1 MNYGF
6 NMKHNYLI
14 NDLESNARFEFNLY
28 RNKVLLS
35 GDSSA
40 VEKFYKEDYA
50 KFSAL
55 DKYGRSA
62 RYNSFW
68 FNVQP
73 HNARVFFG
81 IISMIN
87 ETFVNLITSG
97 GVKAKV
103 KVKGKQY
110 AEDQEEDEEQSER
123 LDGILQA
130 NDFYDKKWGL
140 AESYQS
146 GLGYAPFKISIDEGL
161 LDTPILEVIRP
172 EITEVIKER
181 GIIQGY
187 KFKSRKRVGDDDFEI
202 QEIVMKD
209 GNGPIIQYRVLAI
222 DGEEPRQIN
231 IANLTDGMLE
241 ALGISFLKVK
251 DGEEVGIQTTFYE
264 FSELSDLPVVLKN
277 NTAHNRMFPTSP
289 FGVADT
295 QGLETIEDAL
305 SELLSSMVEEVRK
318 GRIKVLISEDLV
330 PTNAEGGKMQ
340 FNDFRMDYEIMSGD
354 SAEGGSK
361 IEVVQGKINSE
372 KYLSGIASLISYA
385 CNLVSLHPITVGIT
399 GVESIDASQE
409 SQMEREKV
417 SMRTREK
424 KMKSW
429 RETLESLFNLL
440 LQTQDIMDGKTPEEY
455 EIALEFGNFTN
466 PSKENIVDIL
476 SKAVEGSVIS
486 MRTAQDQYHGEDL
499 TDEEKEVAYVATL
512 IEKGIALTPAQRF
525 FYEEKSK
532 ELYGVS
538 DEELITTEP
547 SEGE

>member
-97 GVKAKV
+97 GVQAKV

-110 AEDQEEDEEQSER
+110 AEGQEEDEEQSER
-123 LDGILQA
+123 LDGILKA

-146 GLGYAPFKISIDEGL
+146 GLGYAPFKISIDEGV

>member
-172 EITEVIKER
+172 ERTEVIKER

-289 FGVADT
+289 FGAADT

-361 IEVVQGKINSE
+361 IEVVQGQINSE
-372 KYLSGIASLISYA
+372 KYLSGIASLISYG
-385 CNLVSLHPITVGIT
+385 CNIVSLHPITVGIT

>member
-1 MNYGF
+1 
-6 NMKHNYLI
+6 MKHNYLI

-97 GVKAKV
+97 GVQAKV

-110 AEDQEEDEEQSER
+110 AEGQEEDEEQSER
-123 LDGILQA
+123 LDGILKA

-146 GLGYAPFKISIDEGL
+146 GLGYAPFKISIDEGV

>member
-97 GVKAKV
+97 GVQAKV
-103 KVKGKQY
+103 KVKGKKY
-110 AEDQEEDEEQSER
+110 AEGQEEDEEQSER

-172 EITEVIKER
+172 ERTEVIKER

-241 ALGISFLKVK
+241 ALGINFLKVK